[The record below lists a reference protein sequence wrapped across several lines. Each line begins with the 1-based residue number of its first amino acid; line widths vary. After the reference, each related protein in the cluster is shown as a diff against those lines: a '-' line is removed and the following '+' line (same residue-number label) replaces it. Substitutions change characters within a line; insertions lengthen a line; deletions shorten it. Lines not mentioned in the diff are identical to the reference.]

1 MKTQLRRIL
10 PVWFLLAVIVVAS
23 MTLKFDGESASFASI
38 LVSETSVL
46 LAAVTFLL
54 SRLEM
59 RKKIQATFLNFSL
72 FFLMSG
78 TTYPLFK
85 LINTE
90 LFHGD
95 AWLVFF
101 VSEYQSMLYYLMLP
115 IAVIYLVLERIFQNV
130 RIHQIYLAAFLI
142 AGGVWVLVFGPYVID
157 PKYSY
162 ATSEIRDFRAIRTA
176 LNKLRGDGIETPTV
190 AQISSIVEIEWSQ
203 RPYVGATDGTLE
215 ARIKE
220 ILPFLRGDD
229 VGLLIMR
236 PFWWSCFWM
245 SLLCIPFIILCIVHQ
260 FRTDPPG
267 GAYLEKM
274 VCILLVYCLFEVLH
288 NYAYTEVTESSK
300 LMEIKNLG
308 YYVTSIV
315 MFSFL
320 FLLTLRIR
328 FVLSI
333 EGRYYER
340 ALLSD
345 ASRVTRWRDAFDNWV
360 LRQFMNAAELEQRFL
375 IRQKEKTT
383 KDDANDRSKCDT

>member
-1 MKTQLRRIL
+1 
-10 PVWFLLAVIVVAS
+10 
-23 MTLKFDGESASFASI
+23 
-38 LVSETSVL
+38 
-46 LAAVTFLL
+46 
-54 SRLEM
+54 
-59 RKKIQATFLNFSL
+59 
-72 FFLMSG
+72 
-78 TTYPLFK
+78 
-85 LINTE
+85 
-90 LFHGD
+90 
-95 AWLVFF
+95 
-101 VSEYQSMLYYLMLP
+101 
-115 IAVIYLVLERIFQNV
+115 
-130 RIHQIYLAAFLI
+130 
-142 AGGVWVLVFGPYVID
+142 
-157 PKYSY
+157 
-162 ATSEIRDFRAIRTA
+162 
-176 LNKLRGDGIETPTV
+176 
-190 AQISSIVEIEWSQ
+190 
-203 RPYVGATDGTLE
+203 
-215 ARIKE
+215 
-220 ILPFLRGDD
+220 
-229 VGLLIMR
+229 
-236 PFWWSCFWM
+236 
-245 SLLCIPFIILCIVHQ
+245 
-260 FRTDPPG
+260 
-267 GAYLEKM
+267 M